1 MDILLCIVSLSV
13 IGTDTESG
21 PGQYLDHQVKSLTMN
36 VAENQEQ
43 KVISEAMNQGFC
55 SIARVALKPSFS
67 LVPFKRRVVQRF
79 GEVLNTV
86 KDESKL
92 SGSTHHSLALML

>member
-36 VAENQEQ
+36 VAANREP
-43 KVISEAMNQGFC
+43 KVILEAMNQGFC
-55 SIARVALKPSFS
+55 SIYA
-67 LVPFKRRVVQRF
+67 VPF
-79 GEVLNTV
+79 ELI
-86 KDESKL
+86 S
-92 SGSTHHSLALML
+92 A

>member
-1 MDILLCIVSLSV
+1 MDILLCTVSLSV

-36 VAENQEQ
+36 VVVNQEQ

-55 SIARVALKPSFS
+55 SKTKVAFELSFGLVRFEGRV
-67 LVPFKRRVVQRF
+67 
-79 GEVLNTV
+79 
-86 KDESKL
+86 
-92 SGSTHHSLALML
+92 